1 MIRMKSLAVTSFLLP
16 CLLFASTAT
25 LPAQEPLS
33 WKTLADVTFEKSY
46 DAEAG
51 MEGLKATFGEGPLAC
66 EGKEV
71 TIRGFIIPGQIT
83 KGIYFLSQYPNYTC
97 FFCGGAGP
105 ETIIELR
112 TKPDRSG
119 RRPHFAMDDELT
131 FRGILRLNPD
141 DFRYTSYILEEA
153 EAVKK

>member
-1 MIRMKSLAVTSFLLP
+1 MKYQAIASFLLFS
-16 CLLFASTAT
+16 LLFAFAPT

-33 WKTLADVTFEKSY
+33 WKALADVTFEKSY

-51 MEGLKATFGEGPLAC
+51 MEGLKATFGEGPRAY
-66 EGKEV
+66 EDKEV
-71 TIRGFIIPGQIT
+71 AIKGFIIPGQIT

-112 TKPDRSG
+112 TRPDRSG

-131 FRGILRLNPD
+131 FRGILRLNAD

-153 EAVKK
+153 EVVEK

>member
-1 MIRMKSLAVTSFLLP
+1 MKNRTLTSFLVLS
-16 CLLFASTAT
+16 LFLVFAAS
-25 LPAQEPLS
+25 LPAQESLS
-33 WKTLADVTFEKSY
+33 WKALADVTFEKSY

-51 MEGLKATFGEGPLAC
+51 IEGLKATFGEGPRAY

-105 ETIIELR
+105 ETVIELR

-131 FRGILRLNPD
+131 FRGVLRLNAD
-141 DFRYTSYILEEA
+141 DFRYTSYLLEEA
-153 EAVKK
+153 EVVEK

>member
-1 MIRMKSLAVTSFLLP
+1 MKYQALVSFSVLSFFLAFPAVLS
-16 CLLFASTAT
+16 
-25 LPAQEPLS
+25 AQEPLS
-33 WKTLADVTFEKSY
+33 WKALADVTFEKSY
-46 DAEAG
+46 DPEAG
-51 MEGLKATFGEGPLAC
+51 LEGLKATFGEGPRAY
-66 EGKEV
+66 EGREV
-71 TIRGFIIPGQIT
+71 TIKGFIIPGQIT

-119 RRPHFAMDDELT
+119 RRPHFAMDDDLT
-131 FRGILRLNPD
+131 FRGILRLNAD

-153 EAVKK
+153 EVMEK